1 MPRFDKQLWSML
13 GRYSSYSF
21 SLNLKLLLGNYW
33 VNFRAIFLSDSFSK
47 PVIFIRNSVTITK
60 HWKNYV
66 LAHQSDFLLKSA
78 KLENLHAASR
88 YAQNEFKQCILDPK
102 TNELCF
108 KGKITLLI
116 PFLTYRDRQL
126 FLVSKQNFQPKT
138 LQKMPCVKIRTAQRG
153 YLFYQNSSL
162 MIKKNFRSRLIDLL
176 VTFMKTMR
184 SSSLK
189 VR

>member
-33 VNFRAIFLSDSFSK
+33 VNFRAIALSDSFSK

-116 PFLTYRDRQL
+116 LSWPTEIGSCFLFRNRIFSRKHCKKCPAWKSERL
-126 FLVSKQNFQPKT
+126 NVVISFI
-138 LQKMPCVKIRTAQRG
+138 KIRAWW
-153 YLFYQNSSL
+153 
-162 MIKKNFRSRLIDLL
+162 SRRTSEVDW
-176 VTFMKTMR
+176 
-184 SSSLK
+184 
-189 VR
+189 